1 MRNLLSLAVVAAA
14 CCLCVS
20 LASAS
25 QLANL
30 LTNPGFEGAGG
41 VDGKNPGVARHWQ
54 NTDGIW
60 HPGWYDIDGYIKH
73 SGKSSQRICYIR
85 GISDPWASVWQFTP
99 EGSVTPGRWYRASVW
114 CRTQGIVDKWGW
126 LRLTV
131 RFMKPGEPTAFGEV
145 KAERIENEPEDWH
158 RVSVTVQAPEEA
170 TRIQFLVSHHTE
182 SGIVWY
188 DDAEVVELPRAPATP
203 AEIR

>member
-1 MRNLLSLAVVAAA
+1 VKNILSFAVLALALGILVGLAA
-14 CCLCVS
+14 
-20 LASAS
+20 AS

-41 VDGKNPGVARHWQ
+41 VDGKNRGVALHWQ
-54 NTDGIW
+54 NTDGNW
-60 HPGWYDIDGYIKH
+60 HPGWYDVDGYVKR
-73 SGKSSQRICYIR
+73 SGKSSQRMVYVR
-85 GISDPWASVWQFTP
+85 GVSDPFGSVWQFTP
-99 EGSVTPGRWYRASVW
+99 EGSVTPGRWYRAAVW

-131 RFMKPGEPTAFGEV
+131 RFMRPGDPTAFGEV
-145 KAERIENEPEDWH
+145 KAERIENEPQDWH
-158 RVSVTVQAPEEA
+158 RVSVTAQAPAEA

-188 DDAEVVELPRAPATP
+188 DDAEVIELPKAPAP
-203 AEIR
+203 LR

>member
-1 MRNLLSLAVVAAA
+1 VKNILSLTAAA
-14 CCLCVS
+14 IALCS
-20 LASAS
+20 LSGIVAAS

-41 VDGKNPGVARHWQ
+41 VDGQNHGVARHWQ

-60 HPGWYDIDGYIKH
+60 HPGWYDVDGYVKH
-73 SGKSSQRICYIR
+73 SGKSSQRMAYIP
-85 GISDPWASVWQFTP
+85 GISDPWASVWAFTP
-99 EGSVTPGRWYRASVW
+99 EGSVAPGRWYAASVW
-114 CRTQGIVDKWGW
+114 CRTQGIVNQWGW

-131 RFMKPGEPTAFGEV
+131 RFMKPGEPTAFGEI
-145 KAERIENEPEDWH
+145 KAERIENEPQDWH
-158 RVSVTVQAPEEA
+158 RVSVTVQAPPEA

-188 DDAEVVELPRAPATP
+188 DDAEVVELPRAPA
-203 AEIR
+203 AEK